1 MKEAV
6 GYQLSAREEDSPRRR
21 IRSAGCAGP
30 QEGDRIV
37 RVAGAEL
44 GWLGLSEAKPRS
56 SGRQTNR
63 GAGREQGL
71 GEIRYVSDLQFVDE
85 LAPSEPVWIAD

>member
-1 MKEAV
+1 MK
-6 GYQLSAREEDSPRRR
+6 GGCQLSAVGQRKMRAQSLADSRQP
-21 IRSAGCAGP
+21 SAS
-30 QEGDRIV
+30 R
-37 RVAGAEL
+37 RVAWFKL

-85 LAPSEPVWIAD
+85 PAPSEPVWIAD